1 MTRKMDVLPRS
12 CPQITGKP
20 AVQTTYL
27 LLSRVQGWE
36 FPQGDTQ
43 IFVRG
48 VTDPCDVIYLLRTL
62 DAIGTLGWVTHFDAV
77 SLILMVGES

>member
-1 MTRKMDVLPRS
+1 MSKKMDILP
-12 CPQITGKP
+12 CNYLQITGKP
-20 AVQTTYL
+20 AVQAIYL

-36 FPQGDTQ
+36 FPQGNTQ

-62 DAIGTLGWVTHFDAV
+62 DAMGTL
-77 SLILMVGES
+77 E